1 MVTEKYK
8 TPLLSAQGSGD
19 SFSIEGAF
27 IHKTLF
33 QSVFLTQKYLLK
45 WSVLN
50 NPYEIFVIIKFMQPS
65 Y

>member
-8 TPLLSAQGSGD
+8 TPLQSAQGSGN
-19 SFSIEGAF
+19 SFSTEGAF

-33 QSVFLTQKYLLK
+33 QSAFLTQKYLLK

-50 NPYEIFVIIKFMQPS
+50 NPMRFL
-65 Y
+65 